1 MWQGGVSY
9 TLSTHQDQ
17 TLFQSKAETTNR
29 YVVRRLMPL
38 ECERLQGFPDGWTD
52 LAGCDADEIMSR
64 MPQLRDADDSE
75 VKAIE
80 RKIRKWCEST
90 PDGFRYKAIGN
101 SMATNVMRW
110 LGSRL
115 QLVDEI
121 LTE

>member
-1 MWQGGVSY
+1 M
-9 TLSTHQDQ
+9 STHQDQ
-17 TLFQSKAETTNR
+17 TLFQSKADATNG
-29 YVVRRLMPL
+29 YVVRRLTPL

-52 LAGCDADEIMSR
+52 LAGCDADEIVSR

-75 VKAIE
+75 TKAIE
-80 RKIRKWCEST
+80 RKVRKWCENT

-115 QLVDEI
+115 QLVEEI
-121 LTE
+121 LAEQDEQR